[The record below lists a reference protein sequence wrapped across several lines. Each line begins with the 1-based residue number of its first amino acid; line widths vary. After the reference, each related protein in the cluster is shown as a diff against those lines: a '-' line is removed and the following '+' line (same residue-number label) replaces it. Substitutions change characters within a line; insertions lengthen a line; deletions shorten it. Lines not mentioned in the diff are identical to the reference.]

1 LGARERRQHG
11 RESAIT
17 TSRHVIENPI
27 SGERIVIR
35 ETAATTGGVLLA
47 WELFLAP
54 GGRVPSSHAHPEQQ
68 ETFTVLEGTLS
79 FRLGRR
85 GLTVGAGQ
93 TVTVPVG
100 TVHSF
105 ANRTR
110 EPVHVLVETR
120 PALDMQ
126 ALLETA
132 AAMAKEQRARGRSL
146 PSLLDL
152 ALFMRDFRHEVRA
165 PYLPE
170 RVVRA
175 VTRSITW
182 LAAALGLDDRY
193 RGLRAR

>member
-1 LGARERRQHG
+1 MSGE
-11 RESAIT
+11 ENVIT
-17 TSRHVIENPI
+17 PGGQVIENPV

-35 ETAATTGGVLLA
+35 ETAAATGGTLLA

-68 ETFTVLEGTLS
+68 ETFTVLAGALS
-79 FRLGRR
+79 FRLGGRA
-85 GLTVGAGQ
+85 LTVGAGE

-132 AAMAKEQRARGRSL
+132 SAMAKEQQARGRSL
-146 PSLLDL
+146 PSPLDL
-152 ALFMRDFRHEVRA
+152 ILFMRDFQREVRA

-170 RVVRA
+170 RAVRA
-175 VTRSITW
+175 VTLTVTW
-182 LAAALGLDDRY
+182 LANRLGLDDRY
-193 RGLRAR
+193 RRLRAR